1 MELDTV
7 EVRGLIDIREQK
19 NNAGKDIVTLDASRL
34 KLLGDPRW
42 VYENTGDEVKTPSIT
57 IEPSETPVFV
67 SLKIFSDTA
76 DRIFLLQKLG
86 LTS

>member
-19 NNAGKDIVTLDASRL
+19 NSAGKDIVTLDATRL

-57 IEPSETPVFV
+57 IEPSETPVFI
-67 SLKIFSDTA
+67 SLKVFSEVA
-76 DRIFLLQKLG
+76 DRIFLIQKLG